1 VWTDDTQALVGER
14 GQFHVRASKGI
25 HLVVPRDRIQSSTG
39 LISRTPTSVLFIIPW
54 GRHWIIGTTD
64 TDWALDK
71 AHPAASS
78 TDIDYLLDLVNKV
91 LATPLTRTDVQGVY
105 AGLRPLLSGE
115 SESTSKLS
123 REHTVASPTPGLV
136 VVAGGKYTTYRVMA
150 KDAVDAAVHGLGRS
164 VPRSVTQRVPL
175 LGAEGYAALWNRRR
189 LLAEESGLHVARI
202 EHLLGRYGSLVH
214 EILDLI
220 AGDKDLARPVEGAE
234 DHLRAE
240 LAYAASH
247 EGARHLEDVLTRRTR
262 ISIETFDRG
271 LAAAPVAAELMGAVL
286 GWSEEQQHREVEH
299 YRLRVEAER
308 ASQEQPDDETAD
320 AARLGAPDVVP
331 LQVQ

>member
-1 VWTDDTQALVGER
+1 
-14 GQFHVRASKGI
+14 
-25 HLVVPRDRIQSSTG
+25 
-39 LISRTPTSVLFIIPW
+39 
-54 GRHWIIGTTD
+54 
-64 TDWALDK
+64 
-71 AHPAASS
+71 
-78 TDIDYLLDLVNKV
+78 
-91 LATPLTRTDVQGVY
+91 
-105 AGLRPLLSGE
+105 
-115 SESTSKLS
+115 
-123 REHTVASPTPGLV
+123 
-136 VVAGGKYTTYRVMA
+136 
-150 KDAVDAAVHGLGRS
+150 
-164 VPRSVTQRVPL
+164 
-175 LGAEGYAALWNRRR
+175 
-189 LLAEESGLHVARI
+189 
-202 EHLLGRYGSLVH
+202 VH
-214 EILDLI
+214 EILELI

-286 GWSEEQQHREVEH
+286 GWSEEQQHREVEN